1 MRRAKQTAAAEGRTL
16 TSLIEEGLR
25 ARLSRPSG
33 PTRRRAAIPTFGG
46 DGPADGVDLA
56 DLGQIK
62 EILTTDEDAAY
73 HPTPAPT

>member
-1 MRRAKQTAAAEGRTL
+1 V
-16 TSLIEEGLR
+16 
-25 ARLSRPSG
+25 RL
-33 PTRRRAAIPTFGG
+33 PTFGG

-73 HPTPAPT
+73 RSGIGGSRP

>member
-1 MRRAKQTAAAEGRTL
+1 V
-16 TSLIEEGLR
+16 
-25 ARLSRPSG
+25 RL
-33 PTRRRAAIPTFGG
+33 PTFGG